1 MIGGVWPRYFDAD
14 IHDVHRSRPRSLERA
29 FSLIE
34 LILVVVIIG
43 IIGAVAVPRLGGASE
58 RAKYAALSGT
68 IQRFQKA
75 IDLYT
80 AEHSGICPAT
90 EPDGQTTTNGRRIVT
105 RLISKTNAIGTPA
118 VAGTLGPYLQAAPVN
133 PMNQRI
139 TIRVDGALAGQGTH
153 GWRYDS
159 VNKMIE
165 SDARADGAPVEA
177 VAEMSDTP
185 FGEDMAR

>member
-1 MIGGVWPRYFDAD
+1 MGLFG
-14 IHDVHRSRPRSLERA
+14 RSRLVRA

-34 LILVVVIIG
+34 LVIVVVIIG

-68 IQRFQKA
+68 LQRYQKA

-80 AEHSGICPAT
+80 AEHAGACPAT
-90 EPDGQTTTNGRRIVT
+90 EPDGSTTNNGRRVMT
-105 RLISKTNAIGTPA
+105 RLVSPTDASGTPMA
-118 VAGTLGPYLQAAPVN
+118 LGTLGPYLQAAPVN

-139 TIRVDGALAGQGTH
+139 TVRVDGALAGQGTH

-159 VNKMIE
+159 VNKIIE
-165 SDARADGAPVEA
+165 NDARADGKPVAAALEPEVTA
-177 VAEMSDTP
+177 DEEISK
-185 FGEDMAR
+185 